1 MITSEDVP
9 SLGCLCR
16 NAGEQALQRHLT
28 SCRIFSGPTADMTVG
43 GASQNSITA
52 LLSRNLAVKIP
63 TLLHHLDISPHP
75 PTPRPSQPR
84 PPCILST
91 GEALNPPSHL
101 FPSQTSSTEH
111 FAPPPFS
118 SSQPRG
124 RRTISNRLRWS
135 LRGPVE
141 VGRCQGFTG
150 LCIFSFGGVEDRLY
164 YGHFLSDGNLDDGER
179 WRSKTATARVR
190 GRQAGPMRGLA
201 PRRARQHQVGTDR
214 GVSAGNCPLRCRA
227 SVCTPQAPCRD
238 DGGGLP
244 RSFNRIRLPP
254 GFHPPFSRLASSL
267 CFVTFLALK

>member
-28 SCRIFSGPTADMTVG
+28 SCRIFSGPTADMAVG

-52 LLSRNLAVKIP
+52 LLSRNLAVKVP
-63 TLLHHLDISPHP
+63 TLLRHLDISPHP
-75 PTPRPSQPR
+75 PALRPSQPR
-84 PPCILST
+84 PPCILAT

-101 FPSQTSSTEH
+101 FPSQTSST
-111 FAPPPFS
+111 
-118 SSQPRG
+118 
-124 RRTISNRLRWS
+124 
-135 LRGPVE
+135 
-141 VGRCQGFTG
+141 
-150 LCIFSFGGVEDRLY
+150 FSFGGAEDRLY
-164 YGHFLSDGNLDDGER
+164 CGHFLSDGNLDDGER

-190 GRQAGPMRGLA
+190 GRQAGPMRGPA

-244 RSFNRIRLPP
+244 RSFNRIRFPP

-267 CFVTFLALK
+267 CSVAFLVLK